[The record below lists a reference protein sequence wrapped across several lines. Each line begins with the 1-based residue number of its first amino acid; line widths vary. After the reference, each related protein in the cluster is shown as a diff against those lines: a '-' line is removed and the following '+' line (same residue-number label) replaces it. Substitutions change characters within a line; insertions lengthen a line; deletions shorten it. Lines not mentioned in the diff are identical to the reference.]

1 MPELLFLVPSEE
13 LFSEWL
19 PQLLLKRLLL
29 LWRLST
35 GRRER
40 LRPSLR
46 LMLRLTLGF
55 ITLPTDTGLLDTL
68 ITLITLLWHTV
79 DIITDTM
86 DSDTLSDITAR
97 DPLSLKPRLLL
108 RLTLRLTPGYC
119 MDLATEDTS
128 TEATMDTDIITLYL
142 ITTLEDVE
150 TTLELR
156 YLVHNHTSGGMAT
169 LFIFDRNFHFAANL
183 TLNKHW
189 MTS

>member
-19 PQLLLKRLLL
+19 LQLLLKRLLL

-46 LMLRLTLGF
+46 LKLMLRLTLGC
-55 ITLPTDTGLLDTL
+55 ITLPTDTGLLD
-68 ITLITLLWHTV
+68 TLITLLWHTV

-97 DPLSLKPRLLL
+97 DPLSLKL
-108 RLTLRLTPGYC
+108 
-119 MDLATEDTS
+119 
-128 TEATMDTDIITLYL
+128 
-142 ITTLEDVE
+142 
-150 TTLELR
+150 
-156 YLVHNHTSGGMAT
+156 
-169 LFIFDRNFHFAANL
+169 
-183 TLNKHW
+183 
-189 MTS
+189 

>member
-19 PQLLLKRLLL
+19 PELLQLLLKRLLL
-29 LWRLST
+29 PWKLST
-35 GRRER
+35 GRREK
-40 LRPSLR
+40 LRPSPRLK
-46 LMLRLTLGF
+46 LMLRLTLGC

-86 DSDTLSDITAR
+86 DSDTLLDITAR
-97 DPLSLKPRLLL
+97 DPLSLKPRLLP

-142 ITTLEDVE
+142 TTTLEDVE

-156 YLVHNHTSGGMAT
+156 YLVQSHQWWDARHF
-169 LFIFDRNFHFAANL
+169 LFSTGTFIL
-183 TLNKHW
+183 
-189 MTS
+189 

>member
-19 PQLLLKRLLL
+19 PELLELLLKRLLL

-46 LMLRLTLGF
+46 LKLMLRLTLGC

-97 DPLSLKPRLLL
+97 DPLSLKPRLLP
-108 RLTLRLTPGYC
+108 RLTLRLTHGYC
-119 MDLATEDTS
+119 MDLA

-142 ITTLEDVE
+142 TTTLEDVE

-156 YLVHNHTSGGMAT
+156 YLVHNHTSGGMQDT
-169 LFIFDRNFHFAANL
+169 FYFRPELSFC
-183 TLNKHW
+183 
-189 MTS
+189 SQSYSQ

>member
-1 MPELLFLVPSEE
+1 MG
-13 LFSEWL
+13 
-19 PQLLLKRLLL
+19 QLLLKRLLL
-29 LWRLST
+29 PWRLST
-35 GRRER
+35 GRREK

-46 LMLRLTLGF
+46 LKLRLRLTLGC
-55 ITLPTDTGLLDTL
+55 ITLPTDTGLLDPL

-97 DPLSLKPRLLL
+97 DPLSLK
-108 RLTLRLTPGYC
+108 LRLTPGYC

-142 ITTLEDVE
+142 TTTLEDVE

-156 YLVHNHTSGGMAT
+156 YLVHNHTSGGMQDT
-169 LFIFDRNFHFAANL
+169 FYFRPELSFC
-183 TLNKHW
+183 
-189 MTS
+189 SQSYSQ